1 MQPLKYIQKTLV
13 LQHDQSD
20 CGVACLFSLIK
31 YYGGSGSLERIRL
44 LSGTNTAGTTLLGLY
59 QAANSLGFTAEGCEA
74 GIKALSEHGK
84 PCILHVTI
92 DNSMQ
97 HYVVC
102 YGLAPSLPGHKG
114 TDGEVF
120 LIGDPSKGMRYYTK
134 EELDAIWQS
143 KTCLIL
149 EPHDGFVKVKEQSRA
164 KLNWIKNL
172 LKEDAPL
179 LCIAAVLGV
188 AIAALGLAM
197 AIFSQKLIDEILP
210 QKKFEKLYLGI
221 VLVFLLLLAKEGL
234 SVLRQYFLIKQAQGF
249 NIRIIDFFFNHLLR
263 LPKPFFNSR
272 KIGDMTARLNDTT
285 RIQRVITQLAG
296 NMMIDIL
303 AVIVSLAFVFTY
315 SITVGIVCLIVMPVL
330 YFIIYF
336 NNNKIIDG
344 QQKLMGNYAGAEM
357 NYISTLSGI
366 DVVKGDNHQALFQ
379 KINNTIY
386 KKYQNA
392 VFDLGCIQIKLSF
405 IINSFGVLF
414 LTGVL
419 SYCSYKVLH
428 AQLKTGELVAILS
441 MCGTMLPSVANLAL
455 IMIPVNE
462 ARIAFE
468 RMFEF
473 TNTPPENE
481 EVGQWNEDFNAL
493 HVKNLSFR
501 FPGRKPL
508 LYQISFHVKKGEAV
522 ALMGENGC
530 GKSTLVQLLQK
541 NYVFEEGE
549 ILINGNVP
557 LSQVNINYWR
567 SLIAVVPQEVHIFNT
582 TVLENIAFEDA
593 ATKTNEVLLF
603 LQQLGLA
610 QFMDNLPLSF
620 MTVVGEGGIT
630 LSGGQ
635 KQMIA
640 LARALYRKPRL
651 LILDEA
657 TASMDRES
665 ELFVLQLLKKVKQ
678 EIAIIFIT
686 HRLHVL
692 RSFCDRICLLENG
705 TIKSSG
711 THSHLLQH
719 ENLYSKYWKDILEAE
734 LINL

>member
-1 MQPLKYIQKTLV
+1 
-13 LQHDQSD
+13 
-20 CGVACLFSLIK
+20 
-31 YYGGSGSLERIRL
+31 LENIRL
-44 LSGTNTAGTTLLGLY
+44 LSGTNTTGTTLLGLY
-59 QAANSLGFTAEGCEA
+59 QAANSLGFSAEGCEA
-74 GIKALSEHGK
+74 DIKALSEHGK

-92 DNSMQ
+92 DNNMQ

-102 YGLAPSLPGHKG
+102 YGLTPFSYR
-114 TDGEVF
+114 EVRSDEMF
-120 LIGDPSKGMRYYTK
+120 LIGDPVKGMSYYTK

-143 KTCLIL
+143 KACLIL
-149 EPHDGFVKVKEQSRA
+149 EPDDTFIKAKDQSRA
-164 KLNWIKNL
+164 KISWVKNL

-210 QKKFEKLYLGI
+210 QKKIEKLYLGI
-221 VLVFLLLLAKEGL
+221 VLVFLLLLVKEGL
-234 SVLRQYFLIKQAQGF
+234 SVLRQYFLIKQAKGF
-249 NIRIIDFFFNHLLR
+249 NMRIIDFFFDHLLK

-296 NMMIDIL
+296 SMMIDVL
-303 AVIVSLAFVFTY
+303 AVIVSLVFVFTY
-315 SITVGIVCLIVMPVL
+315 SITVGIVCLIVMPML

-344 QQKLMGNYAGAEM
+344 QQKLMSNYAGAEM

-366 DVVKGDNHQALFQ
+366 DVVKGDNQQALFQ
-379 KINNTIY
+379 KINNAIY
-386 KKYQNA
+386 KRYQDA
-392 VFDLGCIQIKLSF
+392 VFDLGRIQIKLSF

-414 LTGVL
+414 LIGIL

-428 AQLKTGELVAILS
+428 EQLKAGELIAILS
-441 MCGTMLPSVANLAL
+441 MCGTMLPAVANLAL

-473 TNTPPENE
+473 TNSPPEIKE
-481 EVGQWNEDFNAL
+481 GGQLKEGFTEL
-493 HVKNLSFR
+493 HVNNLSFR
-501 FPGRKPL
+501 FPGRKSL
-508 LYQISFHVKKGEAV
+508 LHQVSFHVKKGEAV

-549 ILINGNVP
+549 ILINGNVR
-557 LSQVNINYWR
+557 LSQVNINCWR
-567 SLIAVVPQEVHIFNT
+567 NVIAVVPQDVHIFNT

-603 LQQLGLA
+603 LQQHG
-610 QFMDNLPLSF
+610 FTPFIDNLPLSF
-620 MTVVGEGGIT
+620 MTIVGEGGVS

-657 TASMDRES
+657 TAAMDRES
-665 ELFVLQLLKKVKQ
+665 ELFVLQLLKKAKQ
-678 EIAIIFIT
+678 DVAIIFIT

-711 THSHLLQH
+711 THNHLLQN
-719 ENLYSKYWKDILEAE
+719 ENLYSRYWKDIGEGVSG
-734 LINL
+734 